1 MDTNYQALVQKQRTF
16 FDADSTRSY
25 TFRKQQLTKLKEVI
39 KNHESEILN
48 ALHQDLGK
56 SDFEG
61 YVSEVG
67 FVYEEINVALKN
79 LSRWMKPKKVSSG
92 LLSFPSKSYVR
103 KEPKGITLIIGPWNY
118 PFQLLLAPVVA
129 SMAAGNTCVI
139 KPPEQ
144 TPAVANLIEKLITD
158 NFDAAYLT
166 VVQGEGQEVVP
177 ELMNNHRFDHVFFT
191 GSVPV
196 GKKIAEMAAPKLVPC
211 TLELGGKSPAIVDAS
226 ANLKVAAK
234 RIAFGKWLNAGQ
246 TCVAPDYL
254 LVHQKVQSE
263 FEKLLIETIKEFYGA
278 KPLESE
284 DYGKIV
290 NQDRFDKLTGYLK
303 NQKIAFGGETNEAKL
318 RIAPTLI
325 NQVDLASDLMQEEI
339 FGPILPIISFANT
352 AEAINI
358 IKQRPFPLAL
368 YIFSDKAEIQKT
380 FTEKISFGGGMIN
393 NTVFHLT
400 NTNLPF
406 GGVGSS
412 GLGNYHGKYG
422 FDAFSHTKAI
432 MKTGTWFDLKQK
444 YPPYNYFV
452 LKVIKKIMG

>member
-1 MDTNYQALVQKQRTF
+1 MDTNYNALIQKQRNF
-16 FDADSTRSY
+16 FDDDNTRSY
-25 TFRKQQLTKLKEVI
+25 SFRKQQLTKLKNVI
-39 KNHESEILN
+39 KQHEQEILN

-67 FVYEEINVALKN
+67 FLYEEINVALKHLN
-79 LSRWMKPKKVSSG
+79 RWMKPKKVSSG
-92 LLSFPSKSYVR
+92 LLNFPSKSYIS
-103 KEPKGITLIIGPWNY
+103 KEPKGVTLIIGPWNY

-129 SMAAGNTCVI
+129 SMAAGNTCII

-144 TPAVANLIEKLITD
+144 TPAIAELIEKFITS
-158 NFDAAYLT
+158 NFDAAYLA

-177 ELMNNHRFDHVFFT
+177 KLMNNHRFDHVFFT

-211 TLELGGKSPAIVDAS
+211 TLELGGKSPVIVDAS

-254 LVHQKVQSE
+254 LVHKSVQAE
-263 FEKLLIETIKEFYGA
+263 FEKLLIQTIKDFYGE
-278 KPLESE
+278 KPLQSE
-284 DYGKIV
+284 DYGNIV
-290 NQDRFDKLTGYLK
+290 NKDRFDKLIGYLQ
-303 NQKIAFGGETNEAKL
+303 NQAIAFGGEADENNL
-318 RIAPTLI
+318 SIAPTLI
-325 NQVDLASDLMQEEI
+325 NAVNLDSDLMQEEI
-339 FGPILPIISFANT
+339 FGPILPIISYSNT
-352 AEAINI
+352 QEAINLI
-358 IKQRPFPLAL
+358 EQHPFPLAL
-368 YIFSDKAEIQKT
+368 YVFAEKEEVQKA

-393 NTVFHLT
+393 NTVLHLT

-412 GLGNYHGKYG
+412 GFGNYHGKYG
-422 FDAFSHTKAI
+422 FDTFSHTKAI
-432 MKTGTWFDLKQK
+432 MKTATWFDLKQK
-444 YPPYNYFV
+444 YPPYNTFV
-452 LKVIKKIMG
+452 LKIIKRIMH